1 MAFTM
6 QPVLTSSSPIG
17 AEWRYEVKYDG
28 YRCILRIHSSGVTL
42 TSRNGVELSSTFP
55 EITQFAKTAFQ
66 HMEKELPLT
75 LDGEI
80 VCLVNPCRADFEH
93 LQVRGRLKRP
103 DKIQESANAR
113 PCCFLAFDL
122 LERSGE
128 DVTLLSYLDRK
139 KSLRE
144 LISAAKLPA
153 SPDPYAKETIQSIPC
168 YDHFDQLWEM
178 VIKYD
183 GEGIVAKKTNSK
195 WLEKKRSSDWLK
207 YKNFKQAYVCITGFN
222 PNNGFLT
229 VSVLKN
235 GIMTPI
241 ASVSHGMRDEE
252 KSAIREIM
260 EQHGHQTPSGEFSL
274 EPSIC
279 AAVQYLTILQGTLR
293 EVSFIGFEFQ
303 MDWTECTYAQV
314 IRHSKPVHPK
324 LQFTS
329 LDKIIFEKN
338 KKTKEDFIQYMIEV
352 SDYLLPFLK
361 NRAVT
366 VIRYPHGSRSESFF
380 QKNKP
385 DYAPDFV
392 QSFYDGSHEHI
403 VCEDMSTLLW
413 LCNQL
418 ALEFHVPFQTI
429 KSRRPAEI
437 VIDLDPPSRD
447 DFLMA
452 VQAANELKRLLDS
465 FGITSYPKLSGNKG
479 IQLYIPLSP
488 EAFTYEETRQ
498 FTQLIAEYCTNAFP
512 ELFTTE
518 RLIKNRHG
526 KLYLDY
532 LQHAEG
538 KTIICP
544 YSTRGN
550 ELGTV
555 AAPLYWHEVQSSLTP
570 ALFTI
575 DTVID
580 RIKKQG
586 CPFFDFYRNPQDEPL
601 SAILHQ
607 LKKKS

>member
-1 MAFTM
+1 MKET
-6 QPVLTSSSPIG
+6 SPIPQPKTFGPLGNLPLIDKDKPTLSLIKLAEEQGPIFQIHTPAGTTIVVSGHELVKEVCDEERFDKSIEG
-17 AEWRYEVKYDG
+17 ALEKVRAFSGDGLFTSWTHEPNWRKAHN
-28 YRCILRIHSSGVTL
+28 ILMP
-42 TSRNGVELSSTFP
+42 TFS
-55 EITQFAKTAFQ
+55 QRAMKDY
-66 HMEKELPLT
+66 HEKMVDIAVQLIQKWARLNPNEAVDVPGDMTRLT
-75 LDGEI
+75 LDTIGLCGFNYRFNSYYRETPHPFI
-80 VCLVNPCRADFEH
+80 NSMVRALDEAMH
-93 LQVRGRLKRP
+93 QMQRLDVQ
-103 DKIQESANAR
+103 DK
-113 PCCFLAFDL
+113 L
-122 LERSGE
+122 
-128 DVTLLSYLDRK
+128 
-139 KSLRE
+139 
-144 LISAAKLPA
+144 
-153 SPDPYAKETIQSIPC
+153 
-168 YDHFDQLWEM
+168 
-178 VIKYD
+178 
-183 GEGIVAKKTNSK
+183 
-195 WLEKKRSSDWLK
+195 
-207 YKNFKQAYVCITGFN
+207 AYVCITGFN

-260 EQHGHQTPSGEFSL
+260 EQHGHQTPSGEFTL

-518 RLIKNRHG
+518 RLIKNRHC

>member
-6 QPVLTSSSPIG
+6 QPVLTSSPPIG

-66 HMEKELPLT
+66 HLEKELPLT

-144 LISAAKLPA
+144 LISAAKL
-153 SPDPYAKETIQSIPC
+153 
-168 YDHFDQLWEM
+168 
-178 VIKYD
+178 
-183 GEGIVAKKTNSK
+183 
-195 WLEKKRSSDWLK
+195 
-207 YKNFKQAYVCITGFN
+207 AYVCITGFN

-260 EQHGHQTPSGEFSL
+260 EQHGHQTPSGEFTL

-518 RLIKNRHG
+518 RLIKNRHC